1 VSLLNLHEDERSK
14 PRNWIP
20 VGWIPVYDESRD
32 KRPNKGFDSTSAR
45 KIRLYHQCW
54 IEFLDKW
61 AERTKEA
68 ILLPWA
74 DGVDRLTR
82 IFIGGVMGD
91 QQEGDKFTGEPC
103 VCHRCFAPRKR
114 YLDTAD
120 FEAKTMRKVRQRVE
134 IAAAGGY
141 LTGRHNSTRVVKWD
155 PDGRNVRPGPG
166 IISLILII
174 HLMYIISNIV
184 YNPGVRYYESQRL
197 KAGAH
202 LFFNAFWLIPNF
214 CINQMYMRDPM
225 HQIDS
230 GVIISFLKAVLRKF
244 RECVE
249 FHLGIPGAAAK
260 KLTDRLRRLL
270 GKEKIASGHVMH
282 GAHAC
287 LVPVNYATT
296 NVFKQL
302 EDKQKAARNTR
313 SCDYRHLMLLLPFC
327 LSNLFREEV
336 EEHNST
342 HQGAAVVDPSEE
354 LINVTNVFL
363 RWYKLYRQT
372 TPGKT
377 AADITLLR
385 SLSLRYVSIMRIIHI
400 IVLI

>member
-1 VSLLNLHEDERSK
+1 MS
-14 PRNWIP
+14 
-20 VGWIPVYDESRD
+20 
-32 KRPNKGFDSTSAR
+32 F
-45 KIRLYHQCW
+45 
-54 IEFLDKW
+54 
-61 AERTKEA
+61 
-68 ILLPWA
+68 
-74 DGVDRLTR
+74 
-82 IFIGGVMGD
+82 
-91 QQEGDKFTGEPC
+91 
-103 VCHRCFAPRKR
+103 
-114 YLDTAD
+114 
-120 FEAKTMRKVRQRVE
+120 
-134 IAAAGGY
+134 
-141 LTGRHNSTRVVKWD
+141 
-155 PDGRNVRPGPG
+155 
-166 IISLILII
+166 
-174 HLMYIISNIV
+174 IV
-184 YNPGVRYYESQRL
+184 YKPGVRYYESQRK

-202 LFFNAFWLIPNF
+202 LLFNAFWLIPNF

-249 FHLGIPGAAAK
+249 LPLGIAGAAAK
-260 KLTDRLRRLL
+260 KLTMRLRRLL
-270 GKEKIASGHVMH
+270 GKEKLASGHVMH

-342 HQGAAVVDPSEE
+342 HPGAAVVDPSEQ

-385 SLSLRYVSIMRIIHI
+385 SLSLRYVSIIR
-400 IVLI
+400 IVLIKVFISIMNIMTLMTLILLI

>member
-1 VSLLNLHEDERSK
+1 MLL
-14 PRNWIP
+14 
-20 VGWIPVYDESRD
+20 
-32 KRPNKGFDSTSAR
+32 
-45 KIRLYHQCW
+45 
-54 IEFLDKW
+54 
-61 AERTKEA
+61 
-68 ILLPWA
+68 
-74 DGVDRLTR
+74 
-82 IFIGGVMGD
+82 
-91 QQEGDKFTGEPC
+91 
-103 VCHRCFAPRKR
+103 
-114 YLDTAD
+114 
-120 FEAKTMRKVRQRVE
+120 
-134 IAAAGGY
+134 
-141 LTGRHNSTRVVKWD
+141 
-155 PDGRNVRPGPG
+155 
-166 IISLILII
+166 
-174 HLMYIISNIV
+174 IV
-184 YNPGVRYYESQRL
+184 YKPGVRYYESQRI

-249 FHLGIPGAAAK
+249 FPLGIPGAAAK
-260 KLTDRLRRLL
+260 KLTMRLRRLL

-302 EDKQKAARNTR
+302 EDKQKASRNTR

-342 HQGAAVVDPSEE
+342 HPGAAVVDPSEE
-354 LINVTNVFL
+354 LIGVTNVFL
-363 RWYKLYRQT
+363 RWYKLFRQT

-377 AADITLLR
+377 AADINLLR
-385 SLSLRYVSIMRIIHI
+385 TLSLLGTFLLRALYT
-400 IVLI
+400 L